1 MTKPTVKKF
10 LELAQRSRL
19 VSETELKSALSEYIN
34 DQGTALPDDVDVV
47 AEYLMKRE
55 LLTDWQVEKL
65 FDGKYKGFFLGKY
78 KLLRHLGSG
87 GMSSVY
93 LAQHTLMNRLRA
105 IKVLPR
111 KRVNDSSYLQRFVLE
126 AQAIA
131 ALDHP
136 NIVRAYD
143 IDNDG
148 ETHYIVMEFVDG
160 EDLQSMVRRSGP
172 LDAKDAARYTMLAAE
187 GLQHAHESQLIHRD
201 VKPANLLLTGKNAIK
216 ILDLGLALFTGDDR
230 TSLTIEHNENVLGTA
245 DYLAPE
251 QALSSHDVDLRAD
264 IYGLGCTL
272 YFLLTGHPP
281 FPEGTL
287 AQRIALHQSKKPKS
301 ILEERSDCPEQL
313 VVICDKM
320 MEKDPDRRYQSMAE
334 AAATLRAW
342 LEGDKHV
349 ILDTATDGSS
359 QKLMASQ
366 QNSDQPSGDS
376 ATAVASPSARKP
388 KSGWLDRFKGSGRK
402 KSSSAGTDTVS
413 QRAKGTV
420 KGEAKVPMEKA
431 KELPVAQRLDVPPE
445 SDSGRLDLG
454 IEVFENSS
462 TLR

>member
-216 ILDLGLALFTGDDR
+216 ILDLGWPCSLA
-230 TSLTIEHNENVLGTA
+230 TI
-245 DYLAPE
+245 AP
-251 QALSSHDVDLRAD
+251 R
-264 IYGLGCTL
+264 
-272 YFLLTGHPP
+272 
-281 FPEGTL
+281 
-287 AQRIALHQSKKPKS
+287 
-301 ILEERSDCPEQL
+301 
-313 VVICDKM
+313 
-320 MEKDPDRRYQSMAE
+320 
-334 AAATLRAW
+334 
-342 LEGDKHV
+342 
-349 ILDTATDGSS
+349 
-359 QKLMASQ
+359 
-366 QNSDQPSGDS
+366 
-376 ATAVASPSARKP
+376 
-388 KSGWLDRFKGSGRK
+388 
-402 KSSSAGTDTVS
+402 
-413 QRAKGTV
+413 
-420 KGEAKVPMEKA
+420 
-431 KELPVAQRLDVPPE
+431 
-445 SDSGRLDLG
+445 
-454 IEVFENSS
+454 
-462 TLR
+462 